1 MEYMSVI
8 RDELGEIVRYCRNYT
23 EMENKE
29 YLETHPECYKSVVI
43 IEN

>member
-23 EMENKE
+23 ERENKE
-29 YLETHPECYKSVVI
+29 YLVRQITVLKH
-43 IEN
+43 